1 MIIKNYKKIIDKRGY
16 FSKLVSISFIN
27 INKIKKI
34 KEINF
39 SYSKKK
45 GTIRGLHYQT
55 GRYKE
60 TKIIYVL
67 RGMIFDVS
75 LNLKNNKL
83 KSRILSETSKKFI
96 IIKENFAHGFQTL
109 QDNTCVLYVNT
120 KEHNKLFERRI
131 NPFDKEINIKWPIK
145 KYIISKKDLSA

>member
-16 FSKLVSISFIN
+16 FSKLVSIYFIN

-75 LNLKNNKL
+75 LNLKNNKI
-83 KSRILSETSKKFI
+83 KSRVLSETSKKFI

-131 NPFDKEINIKWPIK
+131 NPFDKKINIKWPIK